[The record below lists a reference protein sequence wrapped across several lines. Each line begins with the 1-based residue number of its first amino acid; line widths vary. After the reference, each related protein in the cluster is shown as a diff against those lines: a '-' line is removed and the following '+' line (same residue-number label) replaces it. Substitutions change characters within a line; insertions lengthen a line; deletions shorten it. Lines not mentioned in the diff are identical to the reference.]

1 MFFKLFPEL
10 LFSCKKA
17 SFFSLII
24 STILLGP
31 KQVLITNFSL
41 NNMIELIFLIAVSL
55 IGLFSMIIELF
66 SFDVLI
72 AIKL

>member
-10 LFSCKKA
+10 SFLCKKV

-31 KQVLITNFSL
+31 KQVLIINLSL
-41 NNMIELIFLIAVSL
+41 NKMIELIFLIAVSL
-55 IGLFSMIIELF
+55 ILFFIIIELF
-66 SFDVLI
+66 SLDVLI

>member
-10 LFSCKKA
+10 LFSCKKV

-31 KQVLITNFSL
+31 KQVLITNLLL
-41 NNMIELIFLIAVSL
+41 NKMIELILIAVSL

-66 SFDVLI
+66 SFNVLI